1 MIKTEKLINTNH
13 FKRQKKPSSFSKVL
27 ERREYLTQIPDI
39 LVVLTQQVFKFPV
52 KLSRPYNK

>member
-1 MIKTEKLINTNH
+1 MIKTEKLINKNH

-39 LVVLTQQVFKFPV
+39 LVVLTQQVF
-52 KLSRPYNK
+52 